1 MKQQNIY
8 EVAVISIGG
17 LNTIRQKGTVFSYF
31 SNLSKC
37 LDQVQTA
44 LLVNGWESKINYTAV
59 YRSLQAKQKFV
70 AEFSVGGNKVFR
82 VEITTKII
90 NPALSMLG
98 VEEKP
103 K

>member
-1 MKQQNIY
+1 MKQQTIY
-8 EVAVISIGG
+8 EVAIISIGG
-17 LNTIRQKGTVFSYF
+17 LNTLRQKETVKSYF

-37 LDQVQTA
+37 LDQLQTA

-59 YRSLQAKQKFV
+59 YRSLQAKKKFV
-70 AEFSVGGNKVFR
+70 SEFSVGGNKIFR
-82 VEITTKII
+82 VEIVPKII